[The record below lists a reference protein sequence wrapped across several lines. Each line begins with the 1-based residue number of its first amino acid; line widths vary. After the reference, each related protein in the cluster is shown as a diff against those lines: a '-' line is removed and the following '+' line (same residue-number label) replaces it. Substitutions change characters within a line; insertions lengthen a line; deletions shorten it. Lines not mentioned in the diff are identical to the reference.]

1 MDNKAREKAFQDH
14 IIAELAKSGWLVGE
28 SAQYDQERALYP
40 EDLIAFVQESQEDT
54 WKKYCKT
61 YGEQPERHLLTAA
74 VRQLAR
80 SEGGTLWLLRNQI
93 EDRGHRLKVASFKP
107 DHDLN
112 PELLT
117 RYQANRLRVVPE
129 LVYSP
134 NGYDGRIDLTLFLNG
149 IPVATLELK
158 SCFKQSL
165 ENAKKQYREDRQPK
179 TNGKDEPLLTFRR
192 GALVHFAVNQFE
204 VAMTTKLAGNSTF
217 FLPFNKGTSKG
228 GAGNDQPETGYGTEY
243 LWQEILQPDNFLR
256 ILGRYLHLE
265 VKIEEDA
272 LGQQKKKET
281 MIFPRY
287 HQWAV
292 VQQLLDT
299 VGQEGAGQK
308 YLIQHSAG
316 SGKSNSIAW
325 LTHQLASLQRKGENK
340 LFKSVIVITDRTV
353 LDSQLQETIAQFD
366 HAAGVVS
373 RINRDDGDGSKSA
386 QLANA
391 LATGT
396 PIIIVTI
403 QTFPHVL
410 KAIQESTSLKG
421 SRFAVVADEAHSS
434 QTGSTARQLRE
445 VLMAEQ
451 LDGEEELSAEDMMNL
466 TLAARGGSENISYFA
481 FTATPKG
488 KTLELFGRPDKP
500 NVPLGPDNKPR
511 PFHVYSMR
519 QAIEEG
525 FILDVLKNYTSYNV
539 AYKLA
544 MQAEESD
551 SEVDSKKARI
561 RLSKWVRLHPHNIGQ
576 KVAIIV
582 EHFHANVMPLLG
594 GQAKA
599 MVVTSSRLEAVRYK
613 LAFDKYVKEQGYG
626 AIRAMVAFSGE
637 VTDDGQGHTERNMNP
652 ELAGRDMRKAFDT
665 QDYQVMLVANKF
677 QTGFDQPKLCAMY
690 VDKKL
695 TGVDCVQTLSRLN
708 RTYPGKE
715 STFVLDFINDPQDV
729 LEEFQKYFET
739 AQLDTVSDP
748 NLVYDLCH
756 KLKAV
761 GIFTWSEVEAFSD
774 AYFDPKRGQEAF
786 LGYAKPAVDRFSKR
800 YKLTSEAVRECRQM
814 LKTIEREGGSATD
827 RVNAERRVK
836 EATEARAELDLFKKD
851 LNSYV
856 RFYEFVSQITA
867 FDDQELERLCVFARH
882 LLPMLRQEVLE
893 EDEIDLSQVVLSH
906 YNLKAKR
913 TQDLK
918 LKEDAEG
925 YGLQGVSAVGSA
937 KAKEE
942 KKDFLS
948 HILEQLNDLF
958 GTEVTDGDK
967 LDWLQG
973 MASKIAENQPL
984 MEQVRNNPR
993 DSIMLGD
1000 FPKAVDA
1007 AVIDRMDI
1015 QNGMSL
1021 DYLSRPEAAN
1031 RIQSLLLDILLKGL
1045 QGGHLSSPS

>member
-1 MDNKAREKAFQDH
+1 MDNKARERAFQDH
-14 IIAELAKSGWLVGE
+14 IIAELASTGWLVGD
-28 SAQYDQERALYP
+28 SAHYDKERALYP
-40 EDLIAFVQESQEDT
+40 EDLIGFIQESQPEG

-61 YGEQPERHLLTAA
+61 YGENPERHLSDAA
-74 VRQLAR
+74 VRQLTR

-107 DHDLN
+107 DNDLN

-117 RYQANRLRVVPE
+117 RYQTNRLRVVPE

-134 NGYDGRIDLTLFLNG
+134 HGYDGRIDLTLFLNG

-165 ENAKKQYREDRQPK
+165 ENAKKQYRFDRQLK
-179 TNGKDEPLLTFRR
+179 TLGKIEPLLSFRR

-204 VAMTTKLAGNSTF
+204 VAMTTKLAGESTF
-217 FLPFNKGTSKG
+217 FLPFNKGTSEG
-228 GAGNDQPETGYGTEY
+228 GAGNDQPEVGYGSEY
-243 LWQEILQPDNFLR
+243 LWKEILQPDNFLR
-256 ILGRYLHLE
+256 VLARYLHLE
-265 VKIEEDA
+265 VKIEEDP
-272 LGQQKKKET
+272 LGKQKKKET

-292 VQQLLDT
+292 VQKLLST
-299 VGQEGAGQK
+299 VQMEGPGQK

-325 LTHQLASLQRKGENK
+325 LTHQLASLSKGGDK
-340 LFKSVIVITDRTV
+340 LFDSVIVVTDRTV
-353 LDSQLQETIAQFD
+353 LDSQLQETIGQFD
-366 HAAGVVS
+366 HASGVVS
-373 RINRDDGDGSKSA
+373 RINRDEGDGSKSS
-386 QLANA
+386 QLTEA
-391 LATGT
+391 LSKGT

-410 KAIQESTSLKG
+410 KAIQESTTLKS

-434 QTGSTARQLRE
+434 QSGSTARQLRE

-451 LDGEEELSAEDMMNL
+451 VEEEMSAEDMMNL
-466 TLAARGGSENISYFA
+466 TLAARGGSTNISYFA
-481 FTATPKG
+481 FTATPKA
-488 KTLELFGRPDKP
+488 KTLELFGRPDKLDM
-500 NVPLGPDNKPR
+500 PLSQENKPK

-525 FILDVLKNYTSYNV
+525 FILDVLKNYTNYSL

-544 MQAEESD
+544 MQSETD
-551 SEVDSKKARI
+551 SEVDSKKART

-582 EHFHANVMPLLG
+582 EHFRSNVMSLLA

-626 AIRAMVAFSGE
+626 AIQAMVAFSGE
-637 VTDDGQGHTERNMNP
+637 IEEEGQTFNERNMNP
-652 ELAGRDMRKAFDT
+652 DLNGRDMRKAFDT

-695 TGVDCVQTLSRLN
+695 TGVDCIQTLSRLN
-708 RTYPGKE
+708 RTSPGKD
-715 STFVLDFINDPQDV
+715 STFVLDFVNDPQDV
-729 LEEFQKYFET
+729 LEEFQKYYET
-739 AQLDTVSDP
+739 AKLETVSDP
-748 NLVYDLCH
+748 NLVYDLFH
-756 KLKAV
+756 KLKGT
-761 GIFTWSEVEAFSD
+761 GIFTWSEVESFTD
-774 AYFDPKRGQEAF
+774 AYFDPKRGGES
-786 LGYAKPAVDRFSKR
+786 LPGYIKPAVDRFSKR
-800 YKLTSEAVRECRQM
+800 YKLASEAIRESRRM
-814 LKTIEREGGSATD
+814 LKDIELEGGSKTD
-827 RVNAERRVK
+827 KVNAERRVT
-836 EATEARAELDLFKKD
+836 EAAEARAELDLFKKD
-851 LNSYV
+851 LNSYI
-856 RFYEFVSQITA
+856 RFYEFVSQITS
-867 FDDQELERLCVFARH
+867 FDDQDLERLCVFARH

-893 EDEIDLSQVVLSH
+893 EDEIDLSAVILSH
-906 YNLKAKR
+906 YSLRAKR

-918 LKEDAEG
+918 LKEDAQG
-925 YGLQGVSAVGSA
+925 YGLEGVSAVGSA
-937 KAKEE
+937 KAREE

-958 GTEVTDGDK
+958 GTEVTDGDN

-984 MEQVRNNPR
+984 MEQVRNNSR
-993 DSIMLGD
+993 DAIMLGD

-1007 AVIDRMDI
+1007 AVIERMDT

-1021 DYLSRPEAAN
+1021 DYLSRPDAAN

-1045 QGGHLSSPS
+1045 GEHL

>member
-14 IIAELAKSGWLVGE
+14 IIAELASTGWLTGD
-28 SAQYDQERALYP
+28 SAHYDKERALYP
-40 EDLIAFVQESQEDT
+40 EDLIGFIQESQPEG

-61 YGEQPERHLLTAA
+61 YGENPERHLSDAA
-74 VRQLAR
+74 VRQLTR

-107 DHDLN
+107 ENDLN

-117 RYQANRLRVVPE
+117 RYQTNRLRVVPE

-134 NGYDGRIDLTLFLNG
+134 HGYDGRIDLTLFLNG

-165 ENAKKQYREDRQPK
+165 ENAKKQYRYDRQLK
-179 TNGKDEPLLTFRR
+179 TLGKVEPLLSFRR

-204 VAMTTKLAGNSTF
+204 VAMTTKLAGESTF
-217 FLPFNKGTSKG
+217 FLPFNKGTSEG
-228 GAGNDQPETGYGTEY
+228 GAGNDQPEVGYGTEY
-243 LWQEILQPDNFLR
+243 LWKEILQPDNFLR
-256 ILGRYLHLE
+256 ILARYLHLE
-265 VKIEEDA
+265 VKIEEDP
-272 LGQQKKKET
+272 LGKQQKKET

-292 VQQLLDT
+292 VQKLLST
-299 VGQEGAGQK
+299 VHLEGPGQK

-325 LTHQLASLQRKGENK
+325 LTHQLASLSRGEK
-340 LFKSVIVITDRTV
+340 LFDSVIVVTDRTV
-353 LDSQLQETIAQFD
+353 LDSQLQETIGQFD
-366 HAAGVVS
+366 HASGVVS
-373 RINRDDGDGSKSA
+373 RINRDEGDGSKSS
-386 QLANA
+386 QLTEA
-391 LATGT
+391 LAKGT

-410 KAIQESTSLKG
+410 KAIQESTTLKS

-434 QTGSTARQLRE
+434 QSGSTARQLRE

-451 LDGEEELSAEDMMNL
+451 VEEEMSAEDMMNL
-466 TLAARGGSENISYFA
+466 TLAARGGSKNISYFA
-481 FTATPKG
+481 FTATPKA
-488 KTLELFGRPDKP
+488 KTLELFGRPDKLDM
-500 NVPLGPDNKPR
+500 PLGPENKPK

-525 FILDVLKNYTSYNV
+525 FILDVLKNYTNYSL

-544 MQAEESD
+544 MQTETD
-551 SEVDSKKARI
+551 SEVDCKKART

-582 EHFHANVMPLLG
+582 EHFRSNVMNLLA

-626 AIRAMVAFSGE
+626 AIQAMVAFSGE
-637 VTDDGQGHTERNMNP
+637 IEEEGQTFNERNMNP
-652 ELAGRDMRKAFDT
+652 DLNGRDMRKAFDT

-695 TGVDCVQTLSRLN
+695 TGVDCIQTLSRLN
-708 RTYPGKE
+708 RTSPGKD
-715 STFVLDFINDPQDV
+715 STFVLDFVNDPQDV
-729 LEEFQKYFET
+729 LEEFQKYYET
-739 AQLDTVSDP
+739 AKLETVSDP
-748 NLVYDLCH
+748 NLVYDLFH
-756 KLKAV
+756 KLKGT
-761 GIFTWSEVEAFSD
+761 GIFTWSEVESFTD
-774 AYFDPKRGQEAF
+774 AYFDPKRGGES
-786 LGYAKPAVDRFSKR
+786 LPGYIKPAVDRFSKR
-800 YKLTSEAVRECRQM
+800 YKLASEAIRESRRM
-814 LKTIEREGGSATD
+814 LKDIELEGGSKTD
-827 RVNAERRVK
+827 KVNAERRVT
-836 EATEARAELDLFKKD
+836 EAAEARAELDLFKKD
-851 LNSYV
+851 LNSYI
-856 RFYEFVSQITA
+856 RFYEFVSQITS
-867 FDDQELERLCVFARH
+867 FDDQDLERLCVFARH

-893 EDEIDLSQVVLSH
+893 EDEIDLSAVILSH
-906 YNLKAKR
+906 YSLRAKR

-918 LKEDAEG
+918 LKEDAQG
-925 YGLQGVSAVGSA
+925 YGLEGVSAVGSA
-937 KAKEE
+937 KAREE

-984 MEQVRNNPR
+984 MEQVRNNSR
-993 DSIMLGD
+993 DAIMLGD

-1007 AVIDRMDI
+1007 AVIERMDT

-1021 DYLSRPEAAN
+1021 DYLSRPDAAN

-1045 QGGHLSSPS
+1045 GEHL